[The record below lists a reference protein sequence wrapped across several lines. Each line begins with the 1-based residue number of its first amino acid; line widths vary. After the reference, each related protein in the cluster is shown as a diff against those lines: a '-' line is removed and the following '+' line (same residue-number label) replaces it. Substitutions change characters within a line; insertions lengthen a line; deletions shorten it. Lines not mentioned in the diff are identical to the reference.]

1 MATISIPLTYTQDH
15 VTYYEIVIQLPLRK
29 LTVAKR
35 YSDFVTLVSQLCQ
48 KLGIDASEFP
58 YALPPKNRPFIGKQQ
73 KSLERKNGLQ
83 EFLDNVIRDR
93 DLQNRPLLHEFLLV
107 PKGFKFSPDL
117 FQSGSGT
124 TSLGSKHR
132 VTAKSSTDS
141 EEWLTML
148 RHVRASMEELRG
160 KETKVIRDHL
170 HNYVEPNIETLLAGV
185 DDLLKR
191 SAIDNKEAVRRHAW
205 LKEIRDAAKHTEN
218 VPDLSGSITRVTQ
231 STPAQETPQTRVL
244 GNQELLQ
251 AQLQIQKDQDKE
263 LESLRK
269 IIARQREMGES
280 ISREVEE
287 QIEILERLDNE
298 VADSGEKIDRARNKT
313 HKFQQLLSACI
324 LM

>member
-1 MATISIPLTYTQDH
+1 MATISIPLTYIQDH
-15 VTYYEIVIQLPLRK
+15 VAYYEIVIQLPLRK

-35 YSDFVTLVSQLCQ
+35 YTDFVTLVSQLCQ
-48 KLGIDASEFP
+48 KLGIDASQFP
-58 YALPPKNRPFIGKQQ
+58 YSLPPKTRPFIGKQQ
-73 KSLERKNGLQ
+73 KSLERKRGLE
-83 EFLDNVIRDR
+83 EFLNNLIRDR
-93 DLQNRPLLHEFLLV
+93 DLQNRPQVHEFLLV

-124 TSLGSKHR
+124 TSLGSKLR
-132 VTAKSSTDS
+132 VTDKSSTDS

-148 RHVRASMEELRG
+148 RHVRASIEELPG
-160 KETKVIRDHL
+160 KEPKVIRDHL
-170 HNYVEPNIETLLAGV
+170 HKYVEPNIEKLLVGI

-191 SAIDNKEAVRRHAW
+191 SAIDNKEATKRHAW
-205 LKEIRDAAKHTEN
+205 LNELRDTAKNAEN

-231 STPAQETPQTRVL
+231 STAAKETPQTRVL

-251 AQLQIQKDQDKE
+251 TQIQIQKDQDKE

-298 VADSGEKIDRARNKT
+298 VAESGEKIDRARNKT
-313 HKFQQLLSACI
+313 HNFQQLLSACI